1 MSSNKPN
8 FVIFMLDQLA
18 PQFLP
23 TYGHRVVRTPALSA
37 FAEESVVFDAA
48 YCNAPLCA
56 PSRYSMMAGR
66 LPTQIDAWDNAA
78 EFTAETPTF
87 AHHLAA
93 LGYDTTLSGKM
104 HFCGPDQLH
113 GFHRRLTTDVYPSDF
128 AWVPNWDQP
137 DMKLDWFHTMDVVR
151 QAGICTRSAYLDYD
165 DEVVFQ
171 AKRHLFDLARRRGSI
186 ARERG
191 SLVRQRGASADRPFC
206 LVVSLISPH
215 DPYLARREYWDRYR
229 HDDIDMP
236 RLGIGDVPPDA
247 HSQRIIRGIGMQDPP
262 PTPAQ
267 VRNARHAYYGSVSYI
282 DERFAELTRAI
293 EECGFADDTITIVTG
308 DHGDM
313 LGERGLWFKMNWF
326 ENSARV
332 PLIVHAPRRFRPHR
346 VAAAVSL
353 VDLLPTLLEIANDGN
368 DPHAEVISDGHSLL
382 PHLLGRAGND
392 EVIGEYLSEATS
404 APLVM
409 IRRGAM
415 KFIHCPTDADQLYDL
430 SADPLEVNNL
440 TNRAEH
446 AELVSS
452 LRREVAKRWDFAA
465 TRERVIASQR
475 RRRYLNTIL
484 RDQNVAWDYQ
494 PVSDARQLYIR
505 NTVPIFELE
514 QRSRFPPVDSA
525 S

>member
-1 MSSNKPN
+1 MSSDRPN
-8 FVIFMLDQLA
+8 FLIFMLDQLA
-18 PQFLP
+18 PQCLP
-23 TYGHRVVRTPALSA
+23 IYGHRVVHTPALSA

-56 PSRYSMMAGR
+56 PARYAFMAGR
-66 LPTQIDAWDNAA
+66 LPTQIGAWDNAA
-78 EFTAETPTF
+78 EFAAEIPTF

-128 AWVPNWDQP
+128 AWVPDWESPQRR
-137 DMKLDWFHTMDVVR
+137 LDWFHTMDVVR
-151 QAGICTRSAYLDYD
+151 EAGICTRSAYLDYD

-171 AKRHLFDLARRRGSI
+171 AKRHLFDLARQRGS
-186 ARERG
+186 RPGGRSGGG
-191 SLVRQRGASADRPFC
+191 SGSGGGRRPFC

-215 DPYLARREYWDRYR
+215 DPYLARREHWDRYR
-229 HDDIDMP
+229 HDDIDLP
-236 RLGIGDVPPDA
+236 TLAFGDVPTDA
-247 HSQRIIRGIGMQDPP
+247 HSRRLIEGIGMQDPP
-262 PTPAQ
+262 PTAEQ
-267 VRNARHAYYGSVSYI
+267 VRNARHAYYGALSHI
-282 DERFAELTRAI
+282 DERFADLRQAL
-293 EECGFADDTITIVTG
+293 EECGFADDTVTLVTG

-332 PLIVHAPRRFRPHR
+332 PLMVHAPRRFRPHR

-353 VDLLPTLLEIANDGN
+353 IDVLPTLVELAAGGQALHE
-368 DPHAEVISDGHSLL
+368 EVITDGHSLM
-382 PHLLGRAGND
+382 PHLTGHAGHD
-392 EVIGEYLSEATS
+392 EVIGEYLGEGTG

-430 SADPLEVNNL
+430 RADPLETNNL
-440 TNRAEH
+440 AGGAAH
-446 AELVSS
+446 AELLAE
-452 LRREVAKRWDFAA
+452 LRREAARRWDFAA
-465 TRERVIASQR
+465 IRSRVIASQR
-475 RRRYLNTIL
+475 RRRYLNAIL
-484 RDQNVAWDYQ
+484 RDQQVAWDYQ

-505 NTVPIFELE
+505 NTLPIFELE
-514 QRSRFPPVDSA
+514 QRSRFPAVR
-525 S
+525 